1 MTNTNNIQ
9 RSNKT
14 KQWSAKSAIRK
25 LQALDDYLK
34 LQMILD
40 EAIQGFDEE
49 RSREFDDAE
58 ILERRESLNLD

>member
-1 MTNTNNIQ
+1 
-9 RSNKT
+9 
-14 KQWSAKSAIRK
+14 
-25 LQALDDYLK
+25 
-34 LQMILD
+34 MILD